1 VSGRTRTARS
11 LGLALAVNQLVGT
24 VVALRYSVPGRPLG
38 VRFWWGPRAEVVFW
52 GTGISAPLVSA
63 AALGVG
69 AASPSD
75 EWARRILRLL
85 GASIVVGQ
93 LVEPVNWERQVPGA
107 VRAVAVANLVLAPAL
122 VAATSSRSAE
132 RVPSA

>member
-1 VSGRTRTARS
+1 MSRPTRTARC
-11 LGLALAVNQLVGT
+11 LGLALAANQFVGT

-38 VRFWWGPRAEVVFW
+38 VRFWWGRRAEVVFW
-52 GTGISAPLVSA
+52 GTGISAPLVMA

-69 AASPSD
+69 AASPSE

-93 LVEPVNWERQVPGA
+93 LVEPVNWERHVPGA
-107 VRAVAVANLVLAPAL
+107 VRAVAVGNLVLAPTL
-122 VAATSSRSAE
+122 VAATSPKSAE
-132 RVPSA
+132 RGSPA